1 MKSFVKERFKLKRR
15 FAALGCSIAL
25 ISSLMAGCVAAGG
38 VEPDKVLQNAFA
50 VASYEGSGSLS
61 FQVTAGE
68 AAKGYPDAAKLNNA
82 VVEFTQMKQ
91 QDKNNSSVTGVFK
104 TSSGNIPFE
113 AVQIN
118 KEWVIQAEGAS
129 KPLVLENAHA
139 QKESA
144 AAPGF
149 GLDLSSLNV
158 EKLQNHLGSILS
170 YAPTLDS
177 LTVSDANATINGE
190 ALSLK
195 KIHAELKGG
204 ELTGIIQKT
213 LANILADQENG
224 DALIRSIIGDLG
236 YDASNAFTFA
246 MVKES
251 LRSLAEDASAL
262 GVIFPAEDY
271 LNNNNVLKLDLYVD
285 GASQIRRIGFELGLQ
300 GLPQLDNGVSGVTI
314 TGSFDR
320 WNING
325 AVTADKLSAEGAIK
339 LSEDGGLAKYLL
351 ALDKSS
357 TAYKFLMEELKVNR
371 KHIQLPP
378 VGSEVPQ
385 TEVRP
390 YLQGDFTM
398 VPARLVTEQLDAQVE
413 WNPDTYEVTVTDI
426 WSGKKI
432 VFKIGSTTVLVDG
445 VEQTLDASA
454 VLGGDTTYVPVRIIA
469 ETFGAEVLW
478 NQDTYVVTIV
488 RN

>member
-1 MKSFVKERFKLKRR
+1 MKRR
-15 FAALGCSIAL
+15 LAALGCSIAL
-25 ISSLMAGCVAAGG
+25 ASSLMAGCVAAGG
-38 VEPDKVLQNAFA
+38 VEPDKVLQNAFG
-50 VASYEGSGSLS
+50 VVSYEGSGSLS

-82 VVEFTQMKQ
+82 VVELPHVKQ
-91 QDKNNSSVTGVFK
+91 QDKSNSSVTGVFK

-113 AVQIN
+113 AAQSN

-129 KPLVLENAHA
+129 KPLVLEDAHG
-139 QKESA
+139 QTQQDSA

-149 GLDLSSLNV
+149 GLDFSSLNM

-177 LTVSDANATINGE
+177 FAVSDANATINGE

-213 LANILADQENG
+213 LANLLADGEKG
-224 DALIRSIIGDLG
+224 DTLIRSIIGDLG
-236 YDASNAFTFA
+236 YDGNNAFMFSI
-246 MVKES
+246 VKES

-262 GVIFPAEDY
+262 DMVLPTGDF
-271 LNNNNVLKLDLYVD
+271 LNNSNVLKLDLYVD
-285 GASQIRRIGFELGLQ
+285 GASQIRRTAFELDLQ
-300 GLPQLDNGVSGVTI
+300 GLTQLDNGVSAVTI

-325 AVTADKLSAEGAIK
+325 TVTADKLSAEGGIK
-339 LSEDGGLAKYLL
+339 LAEGGGLAKYLL

-357 TAYKFLMEELKVNR
+357 TAYKFLVEELKVNR
-371 KHIQLPP
+371 KHIELPP
-378 VGSEVPQ
+378 VGSGTPT

-390 YLQGDFTM
+390 FLQGDTTM
-398 VPARLVTEQLDAQVE
+398 VPVRLVTEQLDAQVG

-432 VFKIGSTTVLVDG
+432 VFKIGSTSVLVDG
-445 VEQTLDASA
+445 TEQTLDASA

-478 NQDTYVVTIV
+478 NPDTYVVTIV

>member
-1 MKSFVKERFKLKRR
+1 MLKRK

-25 ISSLMAGCVAAGG
+25 ASSLVAGCAAAGG
-38 VEPDKVLQNAFA
+38 VEPDKVMQNAFG
-50 VASYEGSGSLS
+50 VVSYEGSGSLS
-61 FQVTAGE
+61 FQVTAGA

-82 VVEFTQMKQ
+82 VVELTHVKQ
-91 QDKNNSSVTGVFK
+91 QDKTNSSVTGVLK
-104 TSSGNIPFE
+104 TGSGNIPFE
-113 AVQIN
+113 AAQVN
-118 KEWVIQAEGAS
+118 KEWVIKAEGAS
-129 KPLVLENAHA
+129 KPLVLEDAHGQT

-149 GLDLSSLNV
+149 GLDLSSLNL

-177 LTVSDANATINGE
+177 LAVTDANATINGE
-190 ALSLK
+190 ALALK

-204 ELTGIIQKT
+204 ELIGILQKT
-213 LANILADQENG
+213 LSNLLDDGEKG

-236 YDASNAFTFA
+236 YDGNNAFMFSI
-246 MVKES
+246 VKES
-251 LRSLAEDASAL
+251 LRSLAADASAL
-262 GVIFPAEDY
+262 DVLFPAGDF
-271 LNNNNVLKLDLYVD
+271 LNNSNVLKLDLYVD
-285 GASQIRRIGFELGLQ
+285 GASQIRRTGFELALN
-300 GLPQLDNGVSGVTI
+300 GLPQLENGVSAVTV

-325 AVTADKLSAEGAIK
+325 TVTADKLSAEGGIK
-339 LSEDGGLAKYLL
+339 LSEGGGLAKYLL
-351 ALDKSS
+351 ALDKNSA
-357 TAYKFLMEELKVNR
+357 AYKFLMEELKVNR
-371 KHIQLPP
+371 KHIVLPP
-378 VGSEVPQ
+378 VGSETPT

-390 YLQGDFTM
+390 YLQGDTTM
-398 VPARLVTEQLDAQVE
+398 VPVRLVTEQLDAQVG

-426 WSGKKI
+426 WSGKK
-432 VFKIGSTTVLVDG
+432 VEFKIGSTSVKVNG
-445 VEQTLDASA
+445 AEQTLDASA

>member
-1 MKSFVKERFKLKRR
+1 MLKRR

-25 ISSLMAGCVAAGG
+25 ASSLMAGCVAAGS
-38 VEPDKVLQNAFA
+38 VDPDKLVQNA
-50 VASYEGSGSLS
+50 VQVVSYEGTGSLS
-61 FQVTAGE
+61 FQVAAGE

-82 VVEFTQMKQ
+82 VVEFTHVKQ
-91 QDKNNSSVTGVFK
+91 QDKTHSSVTGVLK
-104 TSSGNIPFE
+104 TGSGNIPFE
-113 AVQIN
+113 AAQAD
-118 KEWVIQAEGAS
+118 KDWVIQAEGAS
-129 KPLVLENAHA
+129 KPLVLEGGHA
-139 QKESA
+139 QKEEA

-149 GLDLSSLNV
+149 GLDLSTLNV
-158 EKLQNHLGSILS
+158 EKLQNHLGTILS

-177 LTVSDANATINGE
+177 LNVADANVTINGE

-204 ELTGIIQKT
+204 ELTGLIQKT
-213 LANILADQENG
+213 LANILADGEKG
-224 DALIRSIIGDLG
+224 DALIRSIISDLG
-236 YDASNAFTFA
+236 YDANNAFVFSI
-246 MVKES
+246 VKES

-262 GVIFPAEDY
+262 DVLFPSGDF
-271 LNNNNVLKLDLYVD
+271 LNNSNVLKLDLYVD
-285 GASQIRRIGFELGLQ
+285 GASQIRRTGFELALQ
-300 GLPQLDNGVSGVTI
+300 GLPQLDNGVTAVTL

-325 AVTADKLSAEGAIK
+325 SVTADKLSAEGAVK
-339 LSEDGGLAKYLL
+339 LSEGGGLAKYLL
-351 ALDKSS
+351 ALDKNS
-357 TAYKFLMEELKVNR
+357 TAYKFLVQDLKVNR
-371 KHIQLPP
+371 KHIVLPP

-390 YLQGDFTM
+390 YLQGDTTM
-398 VPARLVTEQLDAQVE
+398 VPVRLVTEQLDAQVG
-413 WNPDTYEVTVTDI
+413 WNQDTYEVSVTDI

-432 VFKIGSTTVLVDG
+432 AFKIGSNTVLVDG